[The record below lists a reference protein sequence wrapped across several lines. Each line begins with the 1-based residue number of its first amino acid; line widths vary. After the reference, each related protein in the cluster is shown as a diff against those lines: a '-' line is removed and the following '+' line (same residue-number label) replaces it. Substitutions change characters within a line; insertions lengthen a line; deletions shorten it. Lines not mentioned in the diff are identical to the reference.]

1 MLSCKEVT
9 ERATAYLESDLSWW
23 ERLKMRLHLAMCAAC
38 RQYMTQMAA
47 TRRLLR
53 RLGET
58 LRDEEPVDAALRDAF
73 RAWRNES
80 RRS

>member
-9 ERATAYLESDLSWW
+9 ERATAYLERDLSWW
-23 ERLKMRLHLAMCAAC
+23 ERLQMRLHLAMCAAC
-38 RQYMTQMAA
+38 RQYLAQMAT

-58 LRDEEPVDAALRDAF
+58 LRGEEPVDATLRDAF

-80 RRS
+80 HRS